1 MSYEEPNRHQYGEWK
16 SPKTATPALAQPTP
30 PVEQK
35 VEKQAEVTQQA
46 AGSPQS
52 GSPISDAVLDG
63 IKKMTGKGED
73 KATAQVTES
82 SNEKQYMSVHDKLEE
97 KVFQNAVDYQKFADK
112 QSESFSKNLDK
123 ETLSVQY
130 LKDIEDK
137 KLAEIKKTEDVKQ
150 KKEDEKLKK
159 EQDIKK
165 AEEEKWK
172 KEHPKEVKKMQEPG
186 ASTTSE
192 VVNKILNEDVKE
204 NEQEVQKA
212 VSRIHTDEED
222 LNKAWKES

>member
-1 MSYEEPNRHQYGEWK
+1 M
-16 SPKTATPALAQPTP
+16 
-30 PVEQK
+30 
-35 VEKQAEVTQQA
+35 
-46 AGSPQS
+46 
-52 GSPISDAVLDG
+52 
-63 IKKMTGKGED
+63 
-73 KATAQVTES
+73 
-82 SNEKQYMSVHDKLEE
+82 
-97 KVFQNAVDYQKFADK
+97 
-112 QSESFSKNLDK
+112 
-123 ETLSVQY
+123 QY

-137 KLAEIKKTEDVKQ
+137 KLAEIKKTEDEKQ

-222 LNKAWKES
+222 LSKAWKES